1 MTNQRCQVCF
11 HPSRNVRFKTPRLS
25 ICQWCIN
32 ELRNSNQSTKQFLEE
47 LRILFQIRLR
57 QPIDLEI
64 EHLEKR
70 RSPPPIFSNEK
81 FQTSNGTLS
90 LVRQSKGIL
99 KSIYRT
105 LVDDTARQEQIRQ
118 LQNEQMERNVE
129 IHEKLHRKHISE
141 QNEIEL
147 RISQLKRKLEDT
159 FLTAEREVQEYVEK
173 SRLMSDAT
181 TSKEERQLKAE
192 MLGILNPEKVQS
204 VRPDDTAYE
213 EIKRSIRKED
223 QYKCVCC
230 GRVGES
236 IELHV
241 HHIIHLKN
249 FGTNNRQNLAT
260 LCHSCH
266 GKQHPGIK
274 VTRNQPIRRT
284 AKRKQFIAA
293 NIKTTGLSNED
304 SIIEFGAA
312 RFVNG
317 HVTETFESLSYS
329 KRQIPPLVTKMTGIT
344 SVEIQNAPTAKDA
357 FEKFQR
363 FIGDSQLVFHNNIF
377 DMRFI
382 NKYAE
387 YFNCPI
393 SNQIQDTLVIARK
406 KLPHLENH
414 KLATLIGHLQL
425 NANGLHRAKS
435 CSIATGLLYLQLCDI
450 KTPKNY
456 RQPQTIV
463 KKDDQLKLKIRD
475 SIQLK
480 KFPNEIADETN
491 GKNELKHVE
500 NNSCPQPNQISD
512 SFSLKKEQD
521 IFGVMTDLFDTAE
534 QLENMATDSTYE
546 SLRIISLLEPSINFT
561 SIDPF
566 SEGFE
571 FFMEKNTPC
580 ITTELKPLENSI
592 KSSSFVMPNNA
603 SKADETSLE
612 IKKNIWSLISS
623 AKTRLAT
630 NNQMDVPLDWIVMN
644 APRAIE
650 GNKTFRNGEFL
661 SGKYYAAIDPNDT
674 KATAYISSNIK
685 NGAVVVLIT
694 SQEEQIEMALA
705 ANENCRAAYMKMR
718 PDIRA
723 IGVEVLVTNLEC
735 KQFNE
740 LHLMLKSA
748 RKQLRTHPYN
758 RNNNET

>member
-1 MTNQRCQVCF
+1 LIHQKCQVCF
-11 HPSRNVRFKTPRLS
+11 HSSRTVRFKTSRLS

-32 ELRNSNQSTKQFLEE
+32 ELRSSIKSTKQFLDE

-70 RSPPPIFSNEK
+70 RSSQPSFSNEE
-81 FQTSNGTLS
+81 FQNTDGNLS
-90 LVRQSKGIL
+90 LNKQSKGTR
-99 KSIYRT
+99 KSNYRN
-105 LVDDTARQEQIRQ
+105 LVGNTARQEQVRQ
-118 LQNEQMERNVE
+118 FQNAERE
-129 IHEKLHRKHISE
+129 RSLETYKKLHLKHIAE

-147 RISQLKRKLEDT
+147 RISQLKRKLDDT
-159 FLTAEREVQEYVEK
+159 FLKAEQEVQEYVERF
-173 SRLMSDAT
+173 RLMSPA
-181 TSKEERQLKAE
+181 TSKAEKQLRAE
-192 MLGILNPEKVQS
+192 LLGILDSGKVQS
-204 VRPDDTAYE
+204 IRRDDTEYE
-213 EIKRSIRKED
+213 EIKRSICQED

-230 GRVGES
+230 GRAGDS

-241 HHIIHLKN
+241 HHIIHLAN

-274 VTRNQPIRRT
+274 VTRNQPIRRA

-312 RFVNG
+312 RFING
-317 HVTETFESLSYS
+317 YLTETFESLSYS

-344 SVEIQNAPTAKDA
+344 PGEIQNAPTSKDA
-357 FEKFQR
+357 FEKFQS
-363 FIGDSQLVFHNNIF
+363 FIGDSQLVFHNSIF

-387 YFNCPI
+387 YFNFPI
-393 SNQIQDTLVIARK
+393 SNKVQDTLAIARK
-406 KLPHLENH
+406 KLPNLENH

-435 CSIATGLLYLQLCDI
+435 CSIATGLLYLQLCGI
-450 KTPKNY
+450 KTPKNH
-456 RQPQTIV
+456 RQQQTKV
-463 KKDDQLKLKIRD
+463 KKDDNLNLKIRD
-475 SIQLK
+475 SIHLEN
-480 KFPNEIADETN
+480 FPKEIADETN
-491 GKNELKHVE
+491 DETERRHVE
-500 NNSCPQPNQISD
+500 NSSHSQTNQI
-512 SFSLKKEQD
+512 
-521 IFGVMTDLFDTAE
+521 
-534 QLENMATDSTYE
+534 
-546 SLRIISLLEPSINFT
+546 
-561 SIDPF
+561 
-566 SEGFE
+566 FE
-571 FFMEKNTPC
+571 FLIGENAPTC
-580 ITTELKPLENSI
+580 ITTAIQPLENSM
-592 KSSSFVMPNNA
+592 KSRSFEKPDSA
-603 SKADETSLE
+603 SKVDATSLE
-612 IKKNIWSLISS
+612 TKKNILSLISC
-623 AKTRLAT
+623 ARTRITT
-630 NNQMDVPLDWIVMN
+630 NSQMDVPMDWIIMN

-674 KATAYISSNIK
+674 KAMAYISNNIK
-685 NGAVVVLIT
+685 NDAVVVLVA

-705 ANENCRAAYMKMR
+705 ANENCRAAYMQMR

-723 IGVEVLVTNLEC
+723 IGVEILVTNLEC

-748 RKQLRTHPYN
+748 RKQLRIHPYN